1 MTAVARSGVR
11 GAPAGPGKAPG
22 REALSRVPAPASPE
36 HRSGG
41 HARAT
46 AARRHSLRVARRRG
60 IVSRRRAVVAGAPA
74 LVDRLLRGRVW
85 VALLAALLTGIVF
98 LNVALLE
105 LNGGI
110 ARTDARLSE
119 LRGENAVLR
128 LRVARLASS
137 ERIRRAAEARGF
149 RTAPPGEVGYLG
161 LRADDA
167 ERAARALEHWR
178 SSSPAA
184 APAAS
189 LGP

>member
-1 MTAVARSGVR
+1 MA
-11 GAPAGPGKAPG
+11 
-22 REALSRVPAPASPE
+22 
-36 HRSGG
+36 
-41 HARAT
+41 
-46 AARRHSLRVARRRG
+46 
-60 IVSRRRAVVAGAPA
+60 AGAPA
-74 LVDRLLRGRVW
+74 LLDGLLRGRVW
-85 VALLAALLTGIVF
+85 VALIAVLLTGIVF

>member
-1 MTAVARSGVR
+1 MAAVAGSEVR
-11 GAPAGPGKAPG
+11 GAPVGSGKAVG
-22 REALSRVPAPASPE
+22 GTAASRVASSASTGR
-36 HRSGG
+36 RSGG
-41 HARAT
+41 HAGAT
-46 AARRHSLRVARRRG
+46 AARRRSLRGVRRRG
-60 IVSRRRAVVAGAPA
+60 TASRPRAVVAGAPA
-74 LVDRLLRGRVW
+74 LLDGLLRGRVW
-85 VALLAALLTGIVF
+85 VALIAVLLTGIVF

-110 ARTDARLSE
+110 ARTDVRVSE

-128 LRVARLASS
+128 LRVARLGSS

-184 APAAS
+184 APAGS
-189 LGP
+189 VGP